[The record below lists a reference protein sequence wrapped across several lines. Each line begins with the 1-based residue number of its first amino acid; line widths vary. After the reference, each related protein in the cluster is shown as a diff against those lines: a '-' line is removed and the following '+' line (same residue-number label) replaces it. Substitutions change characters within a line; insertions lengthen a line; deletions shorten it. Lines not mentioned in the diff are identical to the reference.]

1 MPWHVSQPG
10 PDWTDIR
17 SLMEVIEKNHAATC
31 YLHMSPLGKVNGV
44 EWRIVAVVH
53 LMGMWMNPEK
63 SDYGVAV
70 NWPNLDSATLE
81 GAVYALLVKLDW
93 DLESGQFQ
101 GYGKPS

>member
-1 MPWHVSQPG
+1 
-10 PDWTDIR
+10 
-17 SLMEVIEKNHAATC
+17 
-31 YLHMSPLGKVNGV
+31 
-44 EWRIVAVVH
+44 
-53 LMGMWMNPEK
+53 MGMWMNPEK